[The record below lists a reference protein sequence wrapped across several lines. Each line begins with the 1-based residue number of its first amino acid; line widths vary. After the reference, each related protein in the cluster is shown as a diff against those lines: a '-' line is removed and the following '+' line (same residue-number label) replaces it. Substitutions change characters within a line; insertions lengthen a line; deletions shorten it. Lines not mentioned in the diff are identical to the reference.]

1 MAIVGGLRRSAVG
14 AVVAGGLV
22 VGSWQLF
29 APPPAAAGA
38 VTPAPA
44 GLPGSVRASGAAS
57 ATSGRA
63 RVVLVS
69 ERTGHRRR
77 HAGHVHRRRP
87 HRGLR
92 LRRIR

>member
-1 MAIVGGLRRSAVG
+1 MVIVGGLRRSAVG
-14 AVVAGGLV
+14 VVVAGGLV
-22 VGSWQLF
+22 VGSWQLL
-29 APPPAAAGA
+29 APPPAAA
-38 VTPAPA
+38 VTPVPA
-44 GLPGSVRASGAAS
+44 GLPGSVRASGAPS

-87 HRGLR
+87 PRGLR
-92 LRRIR
+92 LRRMR

>member
-1 MAIVGGLRRSAVG
+1 MVIVGGLRRSAVG

-29 APPPAAAGA
+29 APPPAAAA
-38 VTPAPA
+38 VIAAPA

-69 ERTGHRRR
+69 ERTGHRRQ